1 MTRPPQISDAEW
13 EVMKVLWESS
23 PRTAS
28 DVVEALCEPMQW
40 HPKTVKTLL
49 GRLVKKGVVRFREE
63 GNRYLYR
70 PAFERERYV
79 EQESRSFVDRVFGG
93 DATPESDRLEVVA
106 RHLHEERVPE
116 TLESRHRVPAVGL
129 DRVGEKDAIFGLE
142 MTEPWTVLARTDH
155 AYVIREEHSLNA
167 SHALSSYAVPRP

>member
-1 MTRPPQISDAEW
+1 MARPPQISDAEW

-28 DVVEALCEPMQW
+28 EVVDALCEPMQW

-70 PAFERERYV
+70 PAFERDRYV

-93 DATPESDRLEVVA
+93 DATPMLVHFVETMKLSDADLEEL
-106 RHLHEERVPE
+106 RSL
-116 TLESRHRVPAVGL
+116 L
-129 DRVGEKDAIFGLE
+129 DRKKK
-142 MTEPWTVLARTDH
+142 
-155 AYVIREEHSLNA
+155 EE
-167 SHALSSYAVPRP
+167 